1 MNTTTNRT
9 YKILLIGAGQLGSR
23 YLQGIVKSELNF
35 EIIVVDLSQDSL
47 ETAKKRIEEVGNC
60 KKITFTKKLPIDQ
73 NFFDICIVSTTANS
87 RRSIVANV
95 YRLFEVKY
103 LILEKV
109 LVQSCNDL
117 EAIKET
123 ISVNK
128 KVWVNLPRRLMPLY
142 MSLKIYINDYFD

>member
-1 MNTTTNRT
+1 MKTTTNRA

-60 KKITFTKKLPIDQ
+60 KKIIFTKKLPIDQ

-87 RRSIVANV
+87 RRSIVENV
-95 YRLFEVKY
+95 YRLFEAKLRDVPDPY
-103 LILEKV
+103 LIHNGSLCRSFPSRS
-109 LVQSCNDL
+109 VQREDL
-117 EAIKET
+117 TRPGASGSSRT
-123 ISVNK
+123 T
-128 KVWVNLPRRLMPLY
+128 
-142 MSLKIYINDYFD
+142 